1 MFRPLAVL
9 TAVSIALLAAPRPA
23 AAFDTWWHAECTRKA
38 MEANGFNA
46 DSRLVTQFENYL
58 TDVFPGVNIA
68 QEWLQDHKVDALNL
82 PADESYEW
90 MHFDAVFTTKDVI
103 ANWDRLR
110 KNTIT
115 ALQHW
120 SADKSLTG
128 NFRRVVLLS
137 IVGASLH
144 TVQDFYSHS
153 NWVNYWTGQGKPVPL
168 WFDVDPKDLAGI
180 DIHSGAYPDGSAKGH
195 ENHGDLNKDSSVRKL
210 NVPAVETATRASIAW
225 VKMLMDAVPEAGWAD
240 LQGMNVHGDQILKQF
255 LMELDSTFLTSSSIV
270 AHHFDGVQAAK
281 HVFNPDPDT
290 ELHQAYAALGLTVG
304 RYAPFLGQAKNPFH
318 LPSPFWAGHMQFHIT
333 HELADGLMLAG
344 KTYNVPHG
352 P

>member
-1 MFRPLAVL
+1 MLRSLAVVAAAGL
-9 TAVSIALLAAPRPA
+9 VTFAAPRPA

-38 MEANGFNA
+38 MEANGFDA

-68 QEWLQDHKVDALNL
+68 NEWLQDHKVDALGL
-82 PADESYEW
+82 VADASYEW
-90 MHFDAVFTTKDVI
+90 MHFDAVFTTDDVI
-103 ANWDRLR
+103 ANWARLR

-128 NFRRVVLLS
+128 NFRRVVLLG

-153 NWVNYWTGQGKPVPL
+153 NWVNYWSGQGKPVPVF
-168 WFDVDPKDLAGI
+168 FDVDPKALAGI
-180 DIHSGAYPDGSAKGH
+180 DIHSGAYPDGSSKGH

-210 NVPAVETATRASIAW
+210 NVPAVEVATRASVAW
-225 VKMLMDAVPEAGWAD
+225 VKMLMDAVPNAGWAD
-240 LQGMNVHGDQILKQF
+240 LKAMNVHDDRVLKPF

-270 AHHFDGVQAAK
+270 AHHFDGVQPAK
-281 HVFNPDPDT
+281 HVFSKDPDT
-290 ELHQAYAALGLTVG
+290 EEHQAYAALGLTVS
-304 RYAPFLGQAKNPFH
+304 RYLPFVNAAKNPFH

-333 HELADGLMLAG
+333 HELADGLLLNG
-344 KTYNVPHG
+344 KKYEVAHG
-352 P
+352 R